1 VRQRAR
7 GRQNIA
13 HRHVEITPVEFSAAW
28 MKILKDTLEDRA
40 NRTGLLS
47 PTNSSGAG
55 RRVQMSGSRA
65 EFLDSIGLTDDVLVR
80 IASNADQFA
89 HRFHRHIVDA
99 LPAFH
104 EFFAA
109 LGAAPDGG
117 VSR

>member
-65 EFLDSIGLTDDVLVR
+65 EFLDSIGPDDVLVR